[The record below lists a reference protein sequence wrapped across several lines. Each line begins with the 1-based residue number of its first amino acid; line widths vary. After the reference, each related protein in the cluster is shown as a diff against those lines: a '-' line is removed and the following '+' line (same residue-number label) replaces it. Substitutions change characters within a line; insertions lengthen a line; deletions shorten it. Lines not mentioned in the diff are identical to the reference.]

1 MSVEQ
6 SARARLI
13 RIFGFYKKEILSVF
27 RQPRLLLT
35 LVIGP
40 FLILLIFGVGYRN
53 QPAPFRTVLA
63 IGSEEAQL
71 AADAEDLGEAFG
83 SSIDL
88 RGTTTDPAAAE
99 QQLRDGEIDLL
110 IVAPDDPLASLD
122 AGERANF
129 KVIHGEVDPVLRA
142 SIGLIARL
150 SVDEINRRV
159 VANVIETA
167 QAESEEV
174 EDPLQALRAS
184 SSSLVAALESGN
196 QSQADDQIQTLRQ
209 DLAVAE
215 RRTQQADSLYE
226 SIAEAFGGESSE
238 TFGSVRQQLDAA
250 ESGTPEE
257 RLQSAREME
266 ESLTELEAQIARAQ
280 QLDPDVLASPFGAE
294 IVTLNDVSTEPGVFY
309 APGTLALLVQHLALT
324 FAALSLVR
332 ERQLGL
338 TEIFRVSPLASGEA
352 VIGKYLGFA
361 TISGGVAA
369 ALTLAMSLFSVEIR
383 GSLWMY
389 VLVVALLI
397 LASLG
402 LGFVISG
409 VSKTDSQAVQYS
421 MIALLVS
428 IFFSGFVLPLD
439 QLRVAVQSVSYLIPA
454 TYGVQALQDVVFR
467 GIEPSPWII
476 GGLAAYAAV
485 MAFGAWFAVRRDVVS
500 VR

>member
-6 SARARLI
+6 SMRARLI
-13 RIFGFYKKEILSVF
+13 RVLGFYKKEMLSVF

-40 FLILLIFGVGYRN
+40 FLILLVFGIGYRN

-71 AADAEDLGEAFG
+71 AADVDDLSEAFG

-88 RGTTTDPAAAE
+88 QGTTTDPEAAE
-99 QQLRDGEIDLL
+99 QRLRDGEIDLL
-110 IVAPDDPLASLD
+110 IIAPEDPLAD
-122 AGERANF
+122 F
-129 KVIHGEVDPVLRA
+129 TVMHGEVDPVLRA

-159 VANVIETA
+159 VANVIQAA
-167 QAESEEV
+167 QSESEDV
-174 EDPLQALRAS
+174 EDPIEALRVS
-184 SSSLVAALESGN
+184 SSRLVDALEAGN
-196 QSQADDQIQTLRQ
+196 QTEADNEIQALRQ

-215 RRTQQADSLYE
+215 RQTQQSDSLYE
-226 SIAEAFGGESSE
+226 SIAEAFGSESTE
-238 TFGSVRQQLDAA
+238 TIGAMREKVDAA

-266 ESLTELEAQIARAQ
+266 ETLTELEAQIARAQ
-280 QLDPDVLASPFGAE
+280 QLDPDVLASPFRAD
-294 IVTLNDVSTEPGVFY
+294 IVTINDVSTEPGIFY

-361 TISGGVAA
+361 TISGAVAA
-369 ALTLAMSLFSVEIR
+369 ALTLAMTLFSVQIR
-383 GSLWMY
+383 GSIWIY
-389 VLVVALLI
+389 VLVIALLI
-397 LASLG
+397 FASLG
-402 LGFVISG
+402 LGFLISG
-409 VSKTDSQAVQYS
+409 ISQTDSQAVQYS
-421 MIALLVS
+421 MIALLIS

-439 QLRVAVQSVSYLIPA
+439 QLRAAVQTVSYLIPA

-467 GIEPSPWII
+467 GVQPSVWIL
-476 GGLAAYAAV
+476 GGLGAYAVV
-485 MAFGAWFAVRRDVVS
+485 MAIAAWVAVRRDVVS